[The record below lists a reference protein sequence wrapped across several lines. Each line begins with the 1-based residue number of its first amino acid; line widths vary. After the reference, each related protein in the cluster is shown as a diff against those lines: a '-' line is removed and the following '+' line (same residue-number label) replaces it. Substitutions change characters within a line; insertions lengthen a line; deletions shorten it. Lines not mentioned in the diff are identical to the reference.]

1 MSTRAMVI
9 IKDQYRSLYFYRHSD
24 GYPSGTLP
32 TLEKFLNY
40 VKEGKIRD
48 NVSQAAG
55 WLILIGAEEY
65 DKYWDNSFSEG
76 VAKQK
81 TKSKEEVLNP
91 IKDWKC
97 GAYEPCSSNDTS
109 FIDYVYT
116 IDLCKKIIEVKNNNE
131 NKE

>member
-1 MSTRAMVI
+1 MPNGSENPSLNETNASIIGQGSSGSQLPPRSPNQFGGVRTKSSNSTNTFV
-9 IKDQYRSLYFYRHSD
+9 D
-24 GYPSGTLP
+24 
-32 TLEKFLNY
+32 EKELTNNT
-40 VKEGKIRD
+40 K
-48 NVSQAAG
+48 
-55 WLILIGAEEY
+55 AEEY
-65 DKYWDNSFSEG
+65 DKYWDQN
-76 VAKQK
+76 KYKIK
-81 TKSKEEVLNP
+81 TKEEVLNP